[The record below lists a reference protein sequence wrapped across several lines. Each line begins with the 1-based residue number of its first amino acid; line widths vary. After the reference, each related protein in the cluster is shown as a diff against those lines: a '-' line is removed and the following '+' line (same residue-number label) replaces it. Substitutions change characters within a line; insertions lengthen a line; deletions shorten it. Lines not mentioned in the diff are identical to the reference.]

1 MKRTLVFL
9 LVAVALLISSCV
21 TTSDTADTSE
31 LGGTVLYIAKIDPA
45 IHSHDIEVIARLEE
59 LGFTVTPVYSQDTTG
74 AEAADYDFIY
84 MSESTRSDTLQAKFI
99 ATEKPI
105 LSCEMWIGDD
115 MGFTGTEEGVD
126 YGNKEHMYSA
136 INIIE
141 PDHPL
146 AAGLSGEVEVYSTDG
161 IMGFGNPGG
170 DVTVVATAVDDPEVA
185 FIYVYEKGAKNKLG
199 DTVPGLRVWF
209 YFFETMEWFTT
220 DDGWQ
225 LWEAAV
231 RYTFK
236 K

>member
-1 MKRTLVFL
+1 MKKALVLF
-9 LVAVALLISSCV
+9 LVAVIMMISSCA
-21 TTSDTADTSE
+21 TRSDTAE
-31 LGGTVLYIAKIDPA
+31 LGGTVLYIARIDPA
-45 IHSHDIEVIARLEE
+45 IHSHDAEVIARLEE
-59 LGFTVTPVYSQDTTG
+59 LGFAVTPVYSKDVTG
-74 AEAADYDFIY
+74 AEAVDYDFIY
-84 MSESTRSDTLQAKFI
+84 MSESTRSDTLKAKFI

-115 MGFTGTEEGVD
+115 MGFTGTEEGID
-126 YGNKEHMYSA
+126 YGNLEYEYSA
-136 INIIE
+136 INIVK

-146 AAGLSGEVEVYSTDG
+146 AAGLSGEVEVYSRDG
-161 IMGFGNPGG
+161 IMGFGKPGG

-209 YFFETMEWFTT
+209 YFFETMEWFAT
-220 DDGWQ
+220 DDGWE